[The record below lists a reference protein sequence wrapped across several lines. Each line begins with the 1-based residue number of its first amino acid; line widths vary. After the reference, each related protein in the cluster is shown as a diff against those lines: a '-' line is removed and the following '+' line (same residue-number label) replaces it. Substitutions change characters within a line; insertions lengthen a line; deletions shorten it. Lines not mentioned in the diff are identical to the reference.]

1 MWVISTVNIYRKRL
15 DHALYYVSSPVG
27 KSVGLSSVVR
37 SAKASSGCGGIGIGF
52 QELTVPCILLSAVDP
67 GRPSNL

>member
-1 MWVISTVNIYRKRL
+1 MCDRCCGT
-15 DHALYYVSSPVG
+15 
-27 KSVGLSSVVR
+27 VGLSSVVR

-52 QELTVPCILLSAVDP
+52 QGLTVPFILLSAVDP